1 MEVLLREASQ
11 TKGNLCPART
21 CLVCLVGVTGGE
33 LQVEVVFVVP
43 G

>member
-1 MEVLLREASQ
+1 LREASQ
-11 TKGNLCPART
+11 RQEGNLCPAHT

-33 LQVEVVFVVP
+33 LQVEVVLVVP